1 MNHLPL
7 RGAGEEI
14 ALTESTNCGCCG
26 GTPISGPG
34 TGGFAGTPTA
44 DSDETVDELT
54 LKGALVT
61 FSCSSCLLTSRT
73 WAAKER
79 YNGVSG
85 ALRDTSP
92 RVNSNN
98 GRVVC
103 VIGVG

>member
-7 RGAGEEI
+7 RGPDAAIGLSETI
-14 ALTESTNCGCCG
+14 NCGCLG
-26 GTPISGPG
+26 GSAISCSG
-34 TGGFAGTPTA
+34 TGRVVGISVE
-44 DSDETVDELT
+44 DSDEPVDKLELD
-54 LKGALVT
+54 GVPVT
-61 FSCSSCLLTSRT
+61 FSWSSCLLTSRT

-103 VIGVG
+103 VMSVG

>member
-1 MNHLPL
+1 MYTN
-7 RGAGEEI
+7 I
-14 ALTESTNCGCCG
+14 LTIILVTLVLTGC
-26 GTPISGPG
+26 SKED
-34 TGGFAGTPTA
+34 APTA